1 MPTKPNRAGQ
11 QQNYV
16 PAGHGDA
23 SGEYGDN
30 ATGSNKHFKAF
41 YKSKVEGEIK
51 GNQSKSEL
59 KFSDAQNE
67 IKKGIKNYAIGQEK
81 YDILVKKLYSM
92 NEDGTLNDNE
102 YYELYD
108 ELQKYKI
115 YKNKYEELKKAIDN
129 AENVEKL
136 DLISDIMNDEFVY
149 QGTLIPEQMTMLSA
163 EIGKKKE
170 ELNSKKLPEVKE
182 EPKIEEEPKEES
194 FEKVEPLKKTWQKQV
209 EKFSDEDC
217 YDFLINGFEG
227 EFDVDKLK
235 NASKEELQNLV
246 IAKKNSLLK
255 NKGIDSKYKK
265 QLKEL
270 NEKDKAI
277 LWVNIP
283 KDADALEKSL
293 KDKKEFIDEKK
304 EYWLQQDQNSE
315 YVKEKLTLLDNL
327 SNKIDNSQ
335 EILQNWQKENVENQK
350 YYETIEKSNE
360 ILAKYENPN
369 NVYSQKAKDNAHWFK
384 TYESAKSYFG
394 DMQKIYDKI
403 GEKDLNCI
411 KSYTSSYSYINEPL
425 RKIKYAGIQS
435 NKEKF
440 IDTVKGM
447 TNAINKS
454 QLKEN
459 MWFSRGVG
467 QLNVNGTTLNYY
479 SNADDLNQLVG
490 KTFED
495 QGFVSVSSHKGA
507 GFGEGKGVMMN
518 IYAPKGTKALYV
530 DPISSFKGASEDETI
545 IQRGYSYK
553 ITKAYKENGK
563 IYLDCEVV
571 LGSDSKKY
579 DDNELLD
586 LKNKYFD

>member
-51 GNQSKSEL
+51 ENNGKSEL
-59 KFSDAQNE
+59 KFSEAYNE
-67 IKKGIKNYAIGQEK
+67 VKSGIKKYIKDQEDYYA
-81 YDILVKKLYSM
+81 LVHKM
-92 NEDGTLNDNE
+92 NAMNDNGLLSYDE
-102 YYELYD
+102 LVELYD
-108 ELQKYKI
+108 ELQEAEKYNAKYKEF
-115 YKNKYEELKKAIDN
+115 KDAIDK
-129 AENVEKL
+129 AEDISQL
-136 DLISDIMNDEFVY
+136 DLIYENIKDNFVNK
-149 QGTLIPEQMTMLSA
+149 GNLTPENVSMLSA
-163 EIGKKKE
+163 EIGKKTE
-170 ELNSKKLPEVKE
+170 ELNSKKLSETKEDEVKE
-182 EPKIEEEPKEES
+182 EK
-194 FEKVEPLKKTWQKQV
+194 FEKIEPLKKTWQKQV
-209 EKFSDEDC
+209 EKFTDEDC

-227 EFDVDKLK
+227 EYDVDKLK
-235 NASKEELQNLV
+235 NATKEELQNLV

-270 NEKDKAI
+270 NEKNNAV

-283 KDADALEKSL
+283 KNAEDLEKSL
-293 KDKKEFIDEKK
+293 KDKKEFINEKK

-315 YVKEKLTLLDNL
+315 YVKNKLTLLDNL
-327 SNKIDNSQ
+327 SNKIDNSE

-360 ILAKYENPN
+360 LLAKYENPN

-384 TYESAKSYFG
+384 SYENAKAYFG
-394 DMQKIYDKI
+394 DMKKIYDKI
-403 GEKDLNCI
+403 GDKDLDYI

-425 RKIKYAGIQS
+425 RKIKYSGLSS
-435 NKEKF
+435 NKQKF
-440 IDTVKGM
+440 VDTVKGM

-454 QLKEN
+454 ELKEN
-459 MWFSRGVG
+459 MWFTRGVG
-467 QLNVNGTTLNYY
+467 KLNINGANLDYY
-479 SNADDLNQLVG
+479 TNLDDLNKLVG

-507 GFGEGKGVMMN
+507 SFGSSKSVVMN

-530 DPISSFKGASEDETI
+530 DPISNWKGASEDETI

-586 LKNKYFD
+586 LKNKYFV